1 MYPAII
7 RTSDKLR
14 TLFAANRLLC
24 NTRWM
29 VIAEAI
35 AKVSRIGTVIAMA
48 ALLTTEAYGL
58 AALSLMW
65 LELLRVFT
73 RAGGGALVIQ
83 CSEQELPTV
92 AAAAWQQQW
101 LLSLVMI
108 AVQWWIAPL
117 LAAFYERPEL
127 APLLQLASL
136 TYLLYPLVSVR
147 VFLLQRSNAM
157 KSYALASSLSISA
170 DNLATIGLLIG
181 GLDVASVIY
190 AKIIAAAVWVLVFMR
205 FPSLSLRTLTRCN
218 GTEFIRTAIFSGKVF
233 GTELVRLGR
242 FQADLIIA
250 GKLLSPEFFGLYSFA
265 KNAGVGLGQSLTNA
279 FLGGLAPYLAEQ
291 YRQQSAVLAHAKLQ
305 SVSRAIALLFLLQI
319 LAVPVY
325 LYILF
330 GDRWSAA
337 VPLVM
342 LLCTTAI
349 PALFIDA
356 TGMLLRI
363 RNQPALELLAASF
376 CLILMAASL
385 MLFAPTDPT
394 SMAQLVA
401 FTSVSWLIP
410 VIYIWKKIRSEDY

>member
-7 RTSDKLR
+7 RTNDKLR
-14 TLFAANRLLC
+14 ELFANNRLLC

-29 VIAEAI
+29 VVAEAI

-58 AALSLMW
+58 AALALMW

-83 CSEQELPTV
+83 CSEHELPKVT
-92 AAAAWQQQW
+92 AAAWQQQW
-101 LLSLVMI
+101 LLSLCMI
-108 AVQWWIAPL
+108 GVQWWVAPV
-117 LAAFYERPEL
+117 LAGFYDRPEL
-127 APLLQLASL
+127 AALLQLASL
-136 TYLLYPLVSVR
+136 TYLFYPLVSVR
-147 VFLLQRSNAM
+147 VFLLQRNNAM
-157 KSYALASSLSISA
+157 KTYALASSLSISA
-170 DNLATIGLLIG
+170 DNLATIGLLVA
-181 GLDVASVIY
+181 GLGVESVIY
-190 AKIIAAAVWVLVFMR
+190 AKIVAAIIWALVFMR
-205 FPSLSLRTLTRCN
+205 HASLPLHTLVAYDAA
-218 GTEFIRTAIFSGKVF
+218 EFSRTALFSFKVF

-291 YRQQSAVLAHAKLQ
+291 YRHHASKQANTKLQ
-305 SVSRAIALLFLLQI
+305 WVSRGISLLFLFQI
-319 LAVPVY
+319 MAAPVY

-349 PALFIDA
+349 PALFTDA
-356 TGMLLRI
+356 TGMLLRV
-363 RNQPALELLAASF
+363 RNQPTYELLAASF
-376 CLILMAASL
+376 CLVTMATGLLIASP
-385 MLFAPTDPT
+385 ADPMST
-394 SMAQLVA
+394 AQTVA
-401 FTSVSWLIP
+401 FTSISWLLP
-410 VIYIWKKIRSEDY
+410 VIFIWNKVRSEEK